1 MNNDEKESDFYVG
14 YEDHAPARIAGFFRV
29 RIVALLLAGPLLLGV
44 VAAAQKGFAPSLFE
58 FGVERE
64 FIGWV
69 QVEPIP
75 RLISLR
81 PGNAAHCGRVSSYA
95 LVSLGK
101 FGAEEAIGA
110 FVGRAVRVR
119 GTLVYR
125 DGDTMIELAD
135 AGVEEIGREMPRPAG
150 RVESLGQQSFV
161 GEIVDTKC
169 DYGVMNQG
177 SGKVHRA
184 CAALCISGGIP
195 PALVVNDGKGG
206 RVSMLLVDE
215 RGGALGSRILDRIG
229 RPVSVAGEVFRY
241 DDLLVL
247 HADPS
252 AIERLSD

>member
-1 MNNDEKESDFYVG
+1 MNDDEKESDFYVG
-14 YEDHAPARIAGFFRV
+14 YEDHASARIAGFFRV
-29 RIVALLLAGPLLLGV
+29 RIIALLLAGPLLLGV
-44 VAAAQKGFAPSLFE
+44 VAAAQKGFTPSLFE

-69 QVEPIP
+69 QADPIP

-95 LVSLGK
+95 LVSLG
-101 FGAEEAIGA
+101 
-110 FVGRAVRVR
+110 
-119 GTLVYR
+119 TLVYR

-135 AGVEEIGREMPRPAG
+135 AGIEEIGREMPRPAG

-169 DYGVMNQG
+169 DYGVMNPG

-215 RGGALGSRILDRIG
+215 RGGALGSRILDRVG

-252 AIERLSD
+252 AIERLSE